1 MSPKLKDSLCCTIGS
16 LSVDTSQVKLEGGG
30 GGGLGML
37 SLSSQWVQDK
47 WWGPRGQIP

>member
-16 LSVDTSQVKLEGGG
+16 LSVDTSQVKLGGG
-30 GGGLGML
+30 VGVLGML

-47 WWGPRGQIP
+47 